1 MIDARTL
8 LRSLDDAQP
17 TSGSALAARFGVS
30 RAAVWKQIEALR
42 ANGAPIE
49 AAAGSGY
56 RLRGPLA
63 LLDADAI
70 RAAMPDPV
78 RRKLRSLDV
87 HWQIDST
94 NSALNRRVQA
104 GDPGPGACFAEIQ
117 TAGRGRRGRGWQLPL
132 GGGLACSVWRRFD
145 TGMASTAGLSLAVGI
160 GVVRALERMGYNG
173 IGLKWPN
180 DLYHEGLK
188 LGGILVE
195 LGGEALGPCHAII
208 GVGINVHIEAAAG
221 ATIDQPWSDLASVR
235 AGLPIDRNAIAACLL
250 EHLLDVLE
258 CFAQSSFAA
267 FVDEYARHD
276 VLRGKCV
283 RIIGGRGERFG
294 EAAGVDRQGA
304 LMLRTADGE
313 LLVDSGEVSVRPQSG
328 TAP

>member
-8 LRSLDDAQP
+8 LQSLDDAQP
-17 TSGSALAARFGVS
+17 VSGSVLAARFGVS

-49 AAAGSGY
+49 AVAGSGY
-56 RLRGPLA
+56 RLRGPLV
-63 LLDADAI
+63 LLDAEAI
-70 RAAMPDPV
+70 RAAMPDPA

-117 TAGRGRRGRGWQLPL
+117 SAGRGRRGRGWQLPL

-145 TGMASTAGLSLAVGI
+145 AGMASMAGLSLAAGI
-160 GVVRALERMGYNG
+160 GVVHALERLGYQG

-180 DLYHEGLK
+180 DLFHEGCK

-195 LGGEALGPCHAII
+195 LGGDALGPCHAIV
-208 GVGINVHIEAAAG
+208 GVGLNVRIDAVAG
-221 ATIDQPWSDLASVR
+221 AGIDQPWTDLAS
-235 AGLPIDRNAIAACLL
+235 ADTGLPIDRNRIAAILL
-250 EHLLDVLE
+250 EHLLDALE
-258 CFAQSSFAA
+258 RFAQSSFAA
-267 FVDEYARHD
+267 FVDEYVRHD
-276 VLRGKCV
+276 ILRGKPV
-283 RIIGGRGERFG
+283 RVTGGRGECCG
-294 EAAGVDRQGA
+294 QAVGVDRQGA
-304 LMLRTADGE
+304 LLLRTADGE
-313 LLVDSGEVSVRPQSG
+313 LQVDSGEVSVRPQSG
-328 TAP
+328 TVP